1 MASRR
6 LRNRSMSVVNR
17 AGSVHSENMDGSYV
31 TCFESDAGITV
42 RENLALE
49 QAEQNENIAFT
60 SNDNVTICTDSN
72 VGKDSMFATQLQEL
86 LANLMQNIQ
95 SEICKQTAALEEKL
109 TAESSKHSAES
120 PKQKTAT
127 WGGNSESL

>member
-6 LRNRSMSVVNR
+6 LRNRSYSVVSQ
-17 AGSVHSENMDGSYV
+17 ADSDHSENMEDSNV
-31 TCFESDAGITV
+31 ICFESDVEVTF
-42 RENLALE
+42 RENPALE
-49 QAEQNENIAFT
+49 QAEQNANIVVT

-72 VGKDSMFATQLQEL
+72 VDKGSMSAIQVQEFL
-86 LANLMQNIQ
+86 STLMQTIQ